1 MSLCFLRCAGMV
13 EHGYLAEIEVE
24 DQAPVGHDVGENLD
38 LVVEGLRLENTF
50 HALAQLRELQ
60 AAPPGTPA

>member
-24 DQAPVGHDVGENLD
+24 DQAPVGQDVGENLD
-38 LVVEGLRLENTF
+38 RIVEDLRLEHTF
-50 HALAQLRELQ
+50 YALAQLRELQ